1 MKHVKL
7 FEAFPDT
14 QANPPRFFYG
24 QDDLDTPDDMMASSK
39 FVQELTNTPRR
50 GQIYY
55 DMLPKGLRNELTR
68 PVKEMLLDTD
78 MRELEPLGDIMEKI
92 ERFMTKSGLQWK
104 RFPRIGGFSPD
115 KGIAGFVN
123 NLEKGYIRALEDV
136 YFS

>member
-7 FEAFPDT
+7 FESFPDGSD
-14 QANPPRFFYG
+14 APRLFYG
-24 QDDLDTPDDMMASSK
+24 QDDLDTPDAITYPDQTPE
-39 FVQELTNTPRR
+39 VQTTPRR

-55 DMLPKGLRNELTR
+55 DMLPKGLRNELVR
-68 PVKEMLLDTD
+68 PVKDMLLDTD
-78 MRELEPLGDIMEKI
+78 PREWEPLGDIMEKI

-104 RFPRIGGFSPD
+104 RFPRIGGFSPA

>member
-7 FEAFPDT
+7 FESFPDGSD
-14 QANPPRFFYG
+14 APRFFYG
-24 QDDLDTPDDMMASSK
+24 QDDLDTPDAITYPDQTPE
-39 FVQELTNTPRR
+39 VQTTPRR

-68 PVKEMLLDTD
+68 PVKDMLLDTD
-78 MRELEPLGDIMEKI
+78 PREWEPLGDLMEKI

-104 RFPRIGGFSPD
+104 RFPYIGNFSPD

>member
-7 FEAFPDT
+7 FESFPDGSD
-14 QANPPRFFYG
+14 APRFFYG
-24 QDDLDTPDDMMASSK
+24 QDDLDTPDAITYPGQTPE
-39 FVQELTNTPRR
+39 VQTTPRR

-68 PVKEMLLDTD
+68 PVKDMLLDTD
-78 MRELEPLGDIMEKI
+78 PREWEPLGDLMEKI

>member
-1 MKHVKL
+1 MKHVKI
-7 FEAFPDT
+7 FEAYPYEGFQDT
-14 QANPPRFFYG
+14 QPDAPRFPS
-24 QDDLDTPDDMMASSK
+24 DK

-55 DMLPKGLRNELTR
+55 DMLPKGLRNELVR

-78 MRELEPLGDIMEKI
+78 PREWEPLGDIMEKI

-104 RFPRIGGFSPD
+104 RFPRIGGFSPT

-123 NLEKGYIRALEDV
+123 NLEKGYIQALEDA

>member
-7 FEAFPDT
+7 FEAFPDGSD
-14 QANPPRFFYG
+14 APRFFYG
-24 QDDLDTPDDMMASSK
+24 QDDLDTPDAITYPDQTPE
-39 FVQELTNTPRR
+39 VQTTPRR

-68 PVKEMLLDTD
+68 PVKDMLLDTD
-78 MRELEPLGDIMEKI
+78 PREWEPLGDIMEKI

-104 RFPRIGGFSPD
+104 RFPYIGNFSPD

>member
-7 FEAFPDT
+7 FESFPDGSD
-14 QANPPRFFYG
+14 APRFFYG
-24 QDDLDTPDDMMASSK
+24 QDDLDTPDAITYPDQTPE
-39 FVQELTNTPRR
+39 VQTTPRR

-68 PVKEMLLDTD
+68 PVKDMLLDTD
-78 MRELEPLGDIMEKI
+78 PREWEPLGDIMEKI

-104 RFPRIGGFSPD
+104 RFPRIGGFYST
-115 KGIAGFVN
+115 KGIEGFVN

>member
-7 FEAFPDT
+7 FESFPDGSD
-14 QANPPRFFYG
+14 APRFFYG
-24 QDDLDTPDDMMASSK
+24 QDDLDTPDAITYPEQTPE
-39 FVQELTNTPRR
+39 VQTTPRSSAE
-50 GQIYY
+50 IYFNK
-55 DMLPKGLRNELTR
+55 LPKGLRNELVR
-68 PVKEMLLDTD
+68 PVKDMLLNTE
-78 MRELEPLGDIMEKI
+78 MREWEALEFILPKI

-104 RFPRIGGFSPD
+104 RFPYIGNFSPD

>member
-7 FEAFPDT
+7 FEAFPDGSD
-14 QANPPRFFYG
+14 APRFFYG
-24 QDDLDTPDDMMASSK
+24 QDDLDTPDAITYPEQTPE
-39 FVQELTNTPRR
+39 VQTTPRSSAE
-50 GQIYY
+50 IYFNK
-55 DMLPKGLRNELTR
+55 LPKGLRNELVR
-68 PVKEMLLDTD
+68 PVKDMLLNTE
-78 MRELEPLGDIMEKI
+78 MREWEALEFILPKI

-104 RFPRIGGFSPD
+104 RFPYIGNFSPD

>member
-7 FEAFPDT
+7 FESFPDGSD
-14 QANPPRFFYG
+14 APRFFYG
-24 QDDLDTPDDMMASSK
+24 QDDLDTPFQDTQPDAPRFPSD
-39 FVQELTNTPRR
+39 TPRRR

-55 DMLPKGLRNELTR
+55 DMLPKGLRNELVR

-78 MRELEPLGDIMEKI
+78 LREFEPLGDIIEKI

-104 RFPRIGGFSPD
+104 RFPRIGGFSPT

-123 NLEKGYIRALEDV
+123 NLEKGYIQALEDA